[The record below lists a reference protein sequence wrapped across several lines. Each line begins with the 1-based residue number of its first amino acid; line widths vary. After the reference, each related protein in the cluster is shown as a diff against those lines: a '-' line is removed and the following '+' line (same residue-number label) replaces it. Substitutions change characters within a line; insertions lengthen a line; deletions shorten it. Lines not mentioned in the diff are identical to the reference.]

1 MEVGCRRIPDNRA
14 AVPVNR
20 INVPAVCNTGHRVC
34 CPEALSADRNRD
46 HVRDCRHPV
55 YQTVLGWAVRRDS
68 VLLIRCNRASPHPAT
83 TDEQWLDALPL
94 RCWLA
99 GVPMFCMHCRSPA
112 ARVPFLAYRPHHR
125 YCGALFPHHNAHKTS
140 RLVYRCFHALRCVLQ
155 YKHNPQRFPHFP
167 WMTRD
172 GLKRA
177 TFLPRRHACGSRNP
191 VHPGVMPAEAG
202 IRSIPASCLRKQESS
217 SAAVGVRCACP
228 GVMPVP
234 GHNRNSASDIEPE
247 QAQTDTG

>member
-1 MEVGCRRIPDNRA
+1 
-14 AVPVNR
+14 
-20 INVPAVCNTGHRVC
+20 
-34 CPEALSADRNRD
+34 
-46 HVRDCRHPV
+46 
-55 YQTVLGWAVRRDS
+55 VRRDS

-99 GVPMFCMHCRSPA
+99 GVSMFCMHCRSPA

-191 VHPGVMPAEAG
+191 VRRVQRLTACDAPV
-202 IRSIPASCLRKQESS
+202 PASCPCPGTTETAQVILSLNRATPVPASFLRKQESS